1 MFLSFY
7 CFQRKKL
14 CFKCFKCSQVKHF
27 ILQLSHFTKTCKTEP
42 PDLYFYYICFFIS
55 FYIGRYCFSQIFTS
69 SFNIIPVKKIFVT
82 NFPFQYG
89 FMPLNAPPPPPTSP
103 TNLTTTK
110 STKHDKSFL
119 SMLPQTYYSLPDDY
133 NILQSSPLCTSQL
146 AATLIT
152 RHLNNQETLISKHKS
167 E

>member
-42 PDLYFYYICFFIS
+42 PDLYFYYICCFYQLLHRQILFF
-55 FYIGRYCFSQIFTS
+55 
-69 SFNIIPVKKIFVT
+69 T
-82 NFPFQYG
+82 NFYKFIQYYTSKKN
-89 FMPLNAPPPPPTSP
+89 FRHKFSFSIWIHATQRPLPPPTSP